1 MRCLGRMVF
10 AVFLLLLIGAGWLY
24 RDELTRW
31 GKDVVDPMAKAR
43 RTGRPSADA
52 EASALLKVDSLMRFD
67 RDSIVLSSAEMA
79 SLIRA
84 GASFLPREP
93 LDSISVELGDRTIR
107 VRTMVNSAKLPERV
121 LSMLPLSPEPF
132 EEVIASGTLTPAR
145 AGVAE
150 WRLERV
156 LVRGLPVPSDL
167 TARLI
172 AKATGRPSDGRL
184 EIAMPR
190 GVTGFRV
197 RPEGV
202 AIYRD
207 GTAP

>member
-1 MRCLGRMVF
+1 MVF

-93 LDSISVELGDRTIR
+93 LDSITVELGDRTIR

-184 EIAMPR
+184 E
-190 GVTGFRV
+190 TGFRV